1 MTPRREKTPAPK
13 VPCPKC
19 GTWDSRVTDGRPSP
33 HGYRRRRKCK
43 TCQRVFFTLEKA
55 A

>member
-1 MTPRREKTPAPK
+1 MSEKPKPNVPK

-19 GTWDSRVTDGRPSP
+19 QQWESKVVDGRPSEQ
-33 HGYRRRRKCK
+33 GYKRKRVCASCGK
-43 TCQRVFFTLEKA
+43 VFFTLEKA